1 MTQAVSIMVAAHK
14 EYEFPQDEGYLP
26 VHVGRALS
34 EKKLDIT
41 GDDSGENISQLN
53 KSFCELT
60 GLYWMWK
67 NHKSDFY
74 GLVHYRRYFRSVGAD
89 GITVAEKQVASSKE
103 LVELL
108 EDNEILLSKPRNYWI
123 ESVRKHYENAHNASD
138 LDVLQAVI
146 AELHPDYSQAFEQ
159 VMSRTSVCLYNMFFM
174 RAELFNNY
182 CQWLFSILFEV
193 EKRIPYQ
200 SYGPYQGRVFGFMA
214 ERLLNVWVEQN
225 IATDKVKHLP
235 VINLEGEN
243 LFKKAIGLLERKF
256 KGVKQA

>member
-1 MTQAVSIMVAAHK
+1 MSKSVSIMVAAHK
-14 EYEFPQDEGYLP
+14 SYDFPSDDGFLP
-26 VHVGRALS
+26 VQVGCELAQN
-34 EKKLDIT
+34 KLDIAGDNT
-41 GDDSGENISQLN
+41 GDNISHFN

-67 NHKSDFY
+67 NQSSDFY
-74 GLVHYRRYFRSVGAD
+74 GLAHYRRYFRPID
-89 GITVAEKQVASSKE
+89 DQGIAVAGKHVASSADMLKQ
-103 LVELL
+103 L
-108 EDNEILLSKPRNYWI
+108 ENHDVVLSKPRNYWV

-138 LDVLQAVI
+138 LAVLQKVI
-146 AELHPDYSQAFEQ
+146 AEKYPDYSPAFER
-159 VMSRTSVCLYNMFFM
+159 VMGRSSVCLYNMFFM
-174 RAELFNNY
+174 RAELFDSY

-193 EKRIPYQ
+193 EQRIPYK

-214 ERLLNVWVEQN
+214 ERLLNVWVEHS
-225 IATDKVKHLP
+225 IPKDRVKHLP